1 MNYPAPVPPMLR
13 DIWES
18 VARQPG
24 RSGLMVLSV
33 AMAWAILG
41 VMSAARR
48 GFELYVAELVA
59 ELGAHGAVLNMR
71 TDSPVDRAFVRA
83 LMEAAP
89 FASWSAIGM
98 AAGIRLADAPDV
110 KVGYADT
117 AWVPMHRWVLREG
130 RMFDEA
136 DIQMG
141 GRVAV
146 VSEAAAARYGWHAGT
161 RVRTT
166 DGQSLHILGVVG
178 SDRPTPAELAEW
190 HPSRAW
196 VLLPAPTVALSSE
209 RTVDLVWLQCASPVQ
224 LRRAME
230 LADRIRGSN
239 PAAERAHWITA
250 DSAVAVA
257 RVWQRRVL
265 RASAAL
271 AVAALWLGAVA
282 LGSLLLHDIRTR
294 VPEIGLRRA
303 LGATPSDIAKLFSYE
318 AMTLA
323 IPASAL
329 GLWTAAM
336 IVSRVRTWADLPW
349 QLEFQDIGSL
359 LVLAALFSFAVAWG
373 PARMAAR
380 LPPAEALRND

>member
-1 MNYPAPVPPMLR
+1 MNDLATVSPMLR
-13 DIWES
+13 DIWEG

-41 VMSAARR
+41 VMSAVHR
-48 GFELYVAELVA
+48 GFELYVAELLA
-59 ELGAHGAVLNMR
+59 ELGAHGAVLNMS
-71 TDSPVDRAFVRA
+71 TDLSVDRAFVRA

-89 FASWSAIGM
+89 FASWSAIGR

-110 KVGYADT
+110 EVGYADT
-117 AWVPMHRWVLREG
+117 AWVPMHGWALREG
-130 RMFDEA
+130 RIFDEA
-136 DIQMG
+136 DIRMG

-146 VSEAAAARYGWHAGT
+146 VSEAAATRYGWHAGD

-166 DGQSLHILGVVG
+166 DGQSIHILGVVG
-178 SDRPTPAELAEW
+178 SDHPTPAELADW

-196 VLLPAPTVALSSE
+196 VLLPAPTVALSPE
-209 RTVDLVWLQCASPVQ
+209 RTVDQVWLRCASSVE

-230 LADRIRGSN
+230 LADRIRGAN

-250 DSAVAVA
+250 DRAVAAV
-257 RVWQRRVL
+257 RVWQRQVL

-271 AVAALWLGAVA
+271 AVAGLWLGAVA

-303 LGATPSDIAKLFSYE
+303 LGATPRDIARLFSYE
-318 AMTLA
+318 AMALA

-329 GLWTAAM
+329 GLWIAAV
-336 IVSRVRTWADLPW
+336 IVSRARTWANLPW
-349 QLEFQDIGSL
+349 QLEVQDVGSL
-359 LVLAALFSFAVAWG
+359 LVLVALFSFAVAWG